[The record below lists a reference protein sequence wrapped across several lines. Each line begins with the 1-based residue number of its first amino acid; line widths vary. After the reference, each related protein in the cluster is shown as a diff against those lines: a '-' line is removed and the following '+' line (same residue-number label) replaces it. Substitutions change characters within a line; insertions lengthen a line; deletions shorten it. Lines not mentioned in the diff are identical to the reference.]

1 MVNKKWFFR
10 FIGLVLF
17 GFVLAFSF
25 FTANSTKANN
35 IFIFS
40 NNLSLGMVHP
50 DVLQL
55 QKFLNTHGY
64 VITTAG
70 SGSSGHETNKFGR
83 LTKVALI
90 KFQTANKIIPAK
102 GNFGLTTRE
111 AVNKIISVPVVSSP
125 LATPSTCKPGD
136 LFSTSTGSPC
146 NTAGVDNAALLKN
159 IVKIPFYPLGCN
171 SYSGFSAADGLKC
184 YRGFGYS
191 DNVVTLSSA
200 KQITSFTI
208 PNQTGDTVTTNQNI
222 TIVMPYGTD
231 VTNLTPA
238 ISVSANA
245 TISPASG
252 TTEDFT
258 NPVAYTVTAQDSTTQ
273 VYTVTVN
280 KTLNSAK
287 AVTSFD
293 FDEFTPAVTGTVTEN
308 DHTIALTVPF
318 GTNVTNLTP
327 TVTVSPD
334 ATISPASGTAEDFTN
349 PVAYTVTAQDSTTQV
364 YTVTVNK
371 TLNSAKAVT
380 SFDFD
385 EFTPAVTGT
394 VTENDHT
401 IALTVPFG
409 TNVTNLTPTVTVSPD
424 ATISPASGTAEDF
437 TNPVTYT
444 VTAQDGTTQ
453 AYTVTVTVSSIFV
466 DARDSQQYPVVQIG
480 TQTWMAKNLN
490 VGTMVTDFSGCVVY
504 TQHDTSCQV
513 NDNLIEKFCDQD
525 DASYCPI
532 FGGLY
537 EQAEALGLPHKCNDA
552 SYTCD
557 GTTCSAADS
566 SCNYPDPAS
575 TPRQGIC
582 PTGWHVPSSSEF
594 FTLFN
599 YLAVDGQGGAGTS
612 PSNKLRAFGDG
623 SHWNSPNTGATNSS
637 GFNALG
643 DDDETYARGYYSH
656 NYSTGP
662 DFYDF
667 SRTDFWS
674 STSFGTS
681 KAWWSWYFQIN
692 ETGYFR
698 DDNPKTY
705 GFAIRCI
712 KN

>member
-252 TTEDFT
+252 TT
-258 NPVAYTVTAQDSTTQ
+258 
-273 VYTVTVN
+273 
-280 KTLNSAK
+280 
-287 AVTSFD
+287 
-293 FDEFTPAVTGTVTEN
+293 
-308 DHTIALTVPF
+308 
-318 GTNVTNLTP
+318 
-327 TVTVSPD
+327 
-334 ATISPASGTAEDFTN
+334 EDFTN

>member
-1 MVNKKWFFR
+1 M
-10 FIGLVLF
+10 
-17 GFVLAFSF
+17 
-25 FTANSTKANN
+25 
-35 IFIFS
+35 
-40 NNLSLGMVHP
+40 
-50 DVLQL
+50 
-55 QKFLNTHGY
+55 
-64 VITTAG
+64 
-70 SGSSGHETNKFGR
+70 
-83 LTKVALI
+83 
-90 KFQTANKIIPAK
+90 
-102 GNFGLTTRE
+102 
-111 AVNKIISVPVVSSP
+111 
-125 LATPSTCKPGD
+125 
-136 LFSTSTGSPC
+136 
-146 NTAGVDNAALLKN
+146 
-159 IVKIPFYPLGCN
+159 
-171 SYSGFSAADGLKC
+171 
-184 YRGFGYS
+184 
-191 DNVVTLSSA
+191 
-200 KQITSFTI
+200 
-208 PNQTGDTVTTNQNI
+208 
-222 TIVMPYGTD
+222 
-231 VTNLTPA
+231 
-238 ISVSANA
+238 
-245 TISPASG
+245 
-252 TTEDFT
+252 
-258 NPVAYTVTAQDSTTQ
+258 
-273 VYTVTVN
+273 
-280 KTLNSAK
+280 
-287 AVTSFD
+287 
-293 FDEFTPAVTGTVTEN
+293 
-308 DHTIALTVPF
+308 
-318 GTNVTNLTP
+318 
-327 TVTVSPD
+327 
-334 ATISPASGTAEDFTN
+334 
-349 PVAYTVTAQDSTTQV
+349 
-364 YTVTVNK
+364 
-371 TLNSAKAVT
+371 
-380 SFDFD
+380 
-385 EFTPAVTGT
+385 
-394 VTENDHT
+394 
-401 IALTVPFG
+401 
-409 TNVTNLTPTVTVSPD
+409 
-424 ATISPASGTAEDF
+424 
-437 TNPVTYT
+437 
-444 VTAQDGTTQ
+444 
-453 AYTVTVTVSSIFV
+453 TVSSIFV